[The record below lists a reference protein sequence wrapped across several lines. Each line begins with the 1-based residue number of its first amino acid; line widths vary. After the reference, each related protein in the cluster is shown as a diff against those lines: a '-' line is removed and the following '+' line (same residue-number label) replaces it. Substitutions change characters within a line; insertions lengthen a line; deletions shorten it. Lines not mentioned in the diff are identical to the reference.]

1 MWTQDESALVYLLGA
16 DYKVCPTRRGAG
28 PVTRVSNKPLIIYQ
42 GHHGDYGAQQAHVI
56 LPSTAPMEKAEA
68 GIYVNTEGRVQAC
81 HGGEV
86 ARAGRSSPLEY
97 IHSGEGARDDWKII
111 QALWDR
117 VSASVSAGDLTH
129 ATPSSEAVAA
139 FDATSHS
146 LCSAYPDSYARL
158 GSAQGRSAPK
168 GHEAAGETSRHV
180 RAAESDHRHGNDK
193 NEMQMFQS
201 FAQPLL
207 ALSAFGRADVR
218 LESRSSGSSRSHH
231 WDSVCLPW
239 PDLGPG
245 PDLGPDLGPERRPA
259 ASHQLFDTIAP
270 HLNKPGVR
278 RFAGAE
284 ARALDRR
291 PSGFQTMARRGA

>member
-1 MWTQDESALVYLLGA
+1 VYLLGA
-16 DYKVCPTRRGAG
+16 DYKVCPTRRSAG

-86 ARAGRSSPLEY
+86 ARAGRSAPLEY
-97 IHSGEGARDDWKII
+97 IHSGEGPREDWKII

-117 VSASVSAGDLTH
+117 VSASGLDLTH
-129 ATPSSEAVAA
+129 ATHSSEAGAA

-158 GSAQGRSAPK
+158 GPPQGRSAPK
-168 GHEAAGETSRHV
+168 GHESAGETSRHS
-180 RAAESDHRHGNDK
+180 RAASVRRHGNDK
-193 NEMQMFQS
+193 NEMQMFRS

-207 ALSAFGRADVR
+207 AGGAFGSADSIER
-218 LESRSSGSSRSHH
+218 LESREAGYAGAHH
-231 WDSVCLPW
+231 WDSMCLPW
-239 PDLGPG
+239 PDRDRELELEL
-245 PDLGPDLGPERRPA
+245 DRSRELERRPA
-259 ASHQLFDTIAP
+259 ASHHLFDTIAP
-270 HLNKPGVR
+270 HLNKPGAR
-278 RFAGAE
+278 RLAGAE
-284 ARALDRR
+284 ARALAQS
-291 PSGFQTMARRGA
+291 PAGFKTMARR